1 VPARLTRHRAAG
13 RHHTVDSTAPR
24 EPGMSRGLI
33 AVFALATGL
42 AVASN
47 YLAQPL
53 LATIRHDLH
62 VSSSVAGFIVT
73 VAQTGYALG
82 LVLLLP
88 LGDLLERRRL
98 ITTLAAL
105 TAVGLAA
112 AGFAPSIGLLMGAT
126 GLVAL
131 TSVLAQILVPFAAS
145 LTPPARRGQVV
156 GSVMSGLLVGILM
169 ARTVAGL
176 VAQIAGWRTVY
187 WVAAACM
194 FTLAVVLHRQL
205 PSYREHLALPYPRLL
220 LSVVAIARREPVLRR
235 RAVYGAFA
243 FADFS
248 VLWTTLA
255 FLLAGPRYHYGE
267 AVIGLFGLAGAAGAL
282 AASPIGRLN
291 DKGWTVPLTG
301 LMSVL
306 LSLSFLLIWLGR
318 TSLVSLIAG
327 VVVVDM
333 ASQNLHITNQS
344 QIYRLHPDE
353 RSRITAFYMTCCFAG
368 AAIGSS
374 SAASA
379 YGASGW
385 KGVCILG
392 AGFGFASLLW
402 WLVDLVRARL
412 RDERATE
419 PGTAE

>member
-1 VPARLTRHRAAG
+1 MSFTP
-13 RHHTVDSTAPR
+13 PE

-33 AVFALATGL
+33 AMFAVATGL

-62 VSSSVAGFIVT
+62 VGSSVAGLIVT

-131 TSVLAQILVPFAAS
+131 TSVMAQILVPFAAN
-145 LTPPARRGQVV
+145 LTPQARRGQVV
-156 GSVMSGLLVGILM
+156 GTVMSGLLVGILM

-176 VAQIAGWRTVY
+176 VAQVAGWRTVY
-187 WVAAACM
+187 WVAATCM
-194 FTLAVVLHRQL
+194 AALAVLLNRRL
-205 PSYREHLALPYPRLL
+205 PAYREKVTLDYPRLL
-220 LSVVAIARREPVLRR
+220 LSVLSIARREPLLRR
-235 RAVYGAFA
+235 RAVYGALA

-255 FLLAGPRYHYGE
+255 FLLAGPHYHYGE

-291 DKGWTVPLTG
+291 DRGWTVHLTG

-306 LSLSFLLIWLGR
+306 LALSFLLIWLGR
-318 TSLVSLIAG
+318 TSLFWLIAG

-344 QIYRLHPDE
+344 QIYRL
-353 RSRITAFYMTCCFAG
+353 AAG
-368 AAIGSS
+368 RAQPHHR
-374 SAASA
+374 
-379 YGASGW
+379 
-385 KGVCILG
+385 
-392 AGFGFASLLW
+392 LLH
-402 WLVDLVRARL
+402 DLLLHRRRARL
-412 RDERATE
+412 VHGCLGLRGERLE
-419 PGTAE
+419 RRLHPGRRLRLGVAAPGGCST

>member
-1 VPARLTRHRAAG
+1 
-13 RHHTVDSTAPR
+13 
-24 EPGMSRGLI
+24 MSRGLI
-33 AVFALATGL
+33 AIFAVATGL

-53 LATIRHDLH
+53 LATIRHDLG
-62 VSSSVAGFIVT
+62 VSSAVAGLIVT
-73 VAQTGYALG
+73 VAQSGYAVG

-88 LGDLLERRRL
+88 LGDLFERRRL
-98 ITTLAAL
+98 ITTLAVL
-105 TAVGLAA
+105 TAVGLGA

-131 TSVLAQILVPFAAS
+131 TSVMAQVLFPFAAT
-145 LTPPARRGQVV
+145 LTQQARRGQVV
-156 GSVMSGLLVGILM
+156 GTVMSGLLVGILG

-176 VAQIAGWRTVY
+176 VAQVAGWRTVY
-187 WVAAACM
+187 WVAAAGM
-194 FTLAVVLHRQL
+194 LALAVVLNRRL
-205 PSYREHLALPYPRLL
+205 PEYREDISLPYPRLL
-220 LSVVAIARREPVLRR
+220 LSVLAIARREPALRR
-235 RAVYGAFA
+235 RAVYGALA

-255 FLLAGPRYHYGE
+255 FLLAGPHYHFGE

-291 DKGWTVPLTG
+291 DRGWTVHLTG

-306 LSLSFLLIWLGR
+306 LALSFLLIWLGR
-318 TSLVSLIAG
+318 TSVVALIAG
-327 VVVVDM
+327 VIVVDM

-344 QIYRLHPDE
+344 QIYRLRPEE
-353 RSRITAFYMTCCFAG
+353 RSRITAFYMTCCFIG

-374 SAASA
+374 TAASA

-385 KGVCILG
+385 TGVCILG
-392 AGFGFASLLW
+392 AGFGCASLLW
-402 WLVDLVRARL
+402 WVIELAGAHRRAADAPAADLS
-412 RDERATE
+412 E
-419 PGTAE
+419 

>member
-1 VPARLTRHRAAG
+1 
-13 RHHTVDSTAPR
+13 
-24 EPGMSRGLI
+24 MSRGLTV
-33 AVFALATGL
+33 VFAAATGL

-62 VSSSVAGFIVT
+62 VSSSVAGLIVT

-98 ITTLAAL
+98 ITTLAVL
-105 TAVGLAA
+105 TAAGLAA
-112 AGFAPSIGLLMGAT
+112 AGFAPTIGLLMGAT

-131 TSVLAQILVPFAAS
+131 TSVMAQILVPFAAS
-145 LTPPARRGQVV
+145 LTPSDRRGQVV
-156 GSVMSGLLVGILM
+156 GTVMSGLLIGILM

-176 VAQIAGWRTVY
+176 VAQVAGWRTVY
-187 WVAAACM
+187 WVAATCM
-194 FTLAVVLHRQL
+194 LALAVVLSRRL
-205 PSYREHLALPYPRLL
+205 PSYREHLALRYPRLL
-220 LSVVAIARREPVLRR
+220 LSVLAIARREPMLRR
-235 RAVYGAFA
+235 RAVYGALA

-255 FLLAGPRYHYGE
+255 FLLAGPHYHYGE

-291 DKGWTVPLTG
+291 DKGWTVHLTG
-301 LMSVL
+301 FMSVL

-318 TSLVSLIAG
+318 TSLVALVAG
-327 VVVVDM
+327 VILVDM

-344 QIYRLHPDE
+344 QIYRLRPDE
-353 RSRITAFYMTCCFAG
+353 RSRITAFYMTCCFIG
-368 AAIGSS
+368 AALGSS

-379 YGASGW
+379 YGAGGW
-385 KGVCILG
+385 KSVCILG
-392 AGFGFASLLW
+392 AGFGSASLLW
-402 WLVDLVRARL
+402 WLIDLAQARL
-412 RDERATE
+412 RAARGPQRPSAS
-419 PGTAE
+419 A

>member
-1 VPARLTRHRAAG
+1 VTDTLPK
-13 RHHTVDSTAPR
+13 
-24 EPGMSRGLI
+24 EPGMSRGQI
-33 AVFALATGL
+33 VIFATATGL

-62 VSSSVAGFIVT
+62 VSSSVAGLIVT

-88 LGDLLERRRL
+88 LGDLVERRRL
-98 ITTLAAL
+98 ITTLAVL
-105 TAVGLAA
+105 TAIGLAA

-131 TSVLAQILVPFAAS
+131 TSVMAQILVPFAAS
-145 LTPPARRGQVV
+145 LTPQARRGQVV

-169 ARTVAGL
+169 GR
-176 VAQIAGWRTVY
+176 
-187 WVAAACM
+187 CM
-194 FTLAVVLHRQL
+194 LMLAVVLNRTL
-205 PSYREHLALPYPRLL
+205 PEYREDVSLPYPRLL
-220 LSVVAIARREPVLRR
+220 LSVLAIARREPLLRR
-235 RAVYGAFA
+235 RAVYGALA

-255 FLLAGPRYHYGE
+255 FLLAGPHYHFGE

-291 DKGWTVPLTG
+291 DRGWTVHLTG
-301 LMSVL
+301 VMSVL
-306 LSLSFLLIWLGR
+306 LALSFLLIWLGR
-318 TSLVSLIAG
+318 TSLVALIAG
-327 VVVVDM
+327 VIVVDM

-344 QIYRLHPDE
+344 QIYRLRPDE
-353 RSRITAFYMTCCFAG
+353 RSRITAFYMTCCFVG
-368 AAIGSS
+368 AALGSS
-374 SAASA
+374 TAASA

-402 WLVDLVRARL
+402 WVIDLVGARPGAA
-412 RDERATE
+412 RTPE
-419 PGTAE
+419 PGASE

>member
-1 VPARLTRHRAAG
+1 MTLV
-13 RHHTVDSTAPR
+13 APK

-33 AVFALATGL
+33 AVFATATGL

-53 LATIRHDLH
+53 LATIRHELH
-62 VSSSVAGFIVT
+62 VSSSVAGLIVT

-126 GLVAL
+126 GLVAS

-156 GSVMSGLLVGILM
+156 GTVMSGLLIGILV
-169 ARTVAGL
+169 ARTVSGL
-176 VAQIAGWRTVY
+176 VAQVAGWRTVY
-187 WVAAACM
+187 WVAATCM
-194 FTLAVVLHRQL
+194 FSLAIVLNRRL
-205 PSYREHLALPYPRLL
+205 PRYKEHLSLRYPQLL
-220 LSVVAIARREPVLRR
+220 VSVLGIARREPVLRR
-235 RAVYGAFA
+235 RAVYGALA

-255 FLLAGPRYHYGE
+255 FLLAGPHYHYGE
-267 AVIGLFGLAGAAGAL
+267 AVIGLFGLAGAAGAA

-291 DKGWTVPLTG
+291 DRGWTVRLTG

-318 TSLVSLIAG
+318 TSLAALIAG
-327 VVVVDM
+327 VVVIDM

-344 QIYRLHPDE
+344 QIYRLRPEE

-368 AAIGSS
+368 AALGSS

-379 YGASGW
+379 YGAGGW
-385 KGVCILG
+385 RAVCLLG
-392 AGFGFASLLW
+392 AGFGVASLLW
-402 WLVDLVRARL
+402 WLVDLATARQRAAGRPQP
-412 RDERATE
+412 DA
-419 PGTAE
+419 PD